1 MEGLWFEAEELCFI
15 IRWEQMPPKHGSRC
29 SQSCDEELHS
39 PQVRPL
45 DIPVQQSM
53 ALPCHEGEVC
63 DEGQQKQPLTS
74 LFPMGPNEAECV
86 LGEVIQACP
95 DGGDEQ
101 GQHPAREEGLKHE
114 TRTAPIFFVVVD
126 AHDSG
131 FVTG

>member
-74 LFPMGPNEAECV
+74 LFPMGPNKTGYALREIIESR
-86 LGEVIQACP
+86 P
-95 DGGDEQ
+95 DSGDEQ
-101 GQHPAREEGLKHE
+101 GDQPTWKEGVHQDA
-114 TRTAPIFFVVVD
+114 TATVVGVFIVG
-126 AHDSG
+126 HLLY
-131 FVTG
+131 